1 MTIVQPQKKKH
12 SGFHLG
18 GWELRDYPL
27 LERCP
32 SPLCT
37 FVHQSL
43 SNSSFASLNK
53 GPLTINL
60 SVIYIIHTYITINDI
75 KLMSH
80 YPLQEFP
87 AILNELAPLFSSQ
100 DCSFHVER
108 SKESTARVVVW
119 RLGVKNSYTMEST
132 YCGADQGPYEVGL
145 AIFVL
150 L

>member
-1 MTIVQPQKKKH
+1 MV
-12 SGFHLG
+12 HLSTKVFQIQV
-18 GWELRDYPL
+18 LP
-27 LERCP
+27 
-32 SPLCT
+32 
-37 FVHQSL
+37 
-43 SNSSFASLNK
+43 SLNK
-53 GPLTINL
+53 GPLTIDL

-75 KLMSH
+75 KLMSL

-145 AIFVL
+145 AIFVIIL